1 MYGVQALLKISSTS
15 ILFLL
20 FINKIQTLL
29 VSADPGFSGRC
40 VFSADGDII
49 TYEETNTEKIKIL
62 SPLQG
67 DVIQSKDNKFNI
79 KWEINDRLGTS
90 CTRAN
95 IRKAYIKFYIKSK
108 LTPKKINTQNE
119 KQFNEFVNNITKYYF
134 EKMINEFDGDR
145 GVNIVS
151 QIDEDLRNKTKYTD
165 IEKFFE
171 KKLKY
176 NSNAKNRRYFLKLVI
191 DSTQQQKEIVI
202 NDYVNNKNAW
212 IHFTIYGTYSFQLQL
227 IAIPSN
233 EIVDSRKQVFTVLPN
248 HAAFRHKPYDT
259 YTTADFDLLK
269 ATCPPLLSSSL
280 LRDDDNETPLVTI
293 TYVGNMKM
301 DGQRVMWL
309 EQMLN
314 NKFKYRYLNFWN
326 NINHGTYLKDALL
339 ERHVPLIYI
348 PISVNDENKLW
359 QQNKTYVTNLLLFYS
374 DLKIK
379 NVNEKYLQSQISSG
393 SKLDWLNEVWSNM
406 TDAFKETNIA
416 VFPNWNEKSIQIYL
430 RAARSAGVSQIVV
443 EMSNWNV
450 ASLQNADIDTI
461 IVPSM
466 FMYNVVQQN
475 LKLKNHRSYD
485 LCHIPPSV
493 GDMIEYASSE
503 NTSSSNTVDNNSNT
517 MKRDF
522 ITIGVVSRLS
532 YEKNIG
538 FLLTVAS
545 TLKFQ
550 HNIKAKY
557 VIIGDGPAISDL
569 RHLARSLKVA
579 NDTTFLG
586 YLRSAEIAQHVSK
599 FDIFFNPTTHTE
611 TFCIANIEAMAL
623 GIPVVG
629 FGLQSGSMEYIDDV
643 AAIGIDLSLP
653 LASSS
658 SYISSKNIIMDKTLN
673 ILLHLIKDKHK
684 RRRIGK
690 RGKASVRRRY
700 IKKYTM
706 EMYERVYDLY

>member
-1 MYGVQALLKISSTS
+1 
-15 ILFLL
+15 
-20 FINKIQTLL
+20 
-29 VSADPGFSGRC
+29 
-40 VFSADGDII
+40 
-49 TYEETNTEKIKIL
+49 
-62 SPLQG
+62 
-67 DVIQSKDNKFNI
+67 
-79 KWEINDRLGTS
+79 
-90 CTRAN
+90 
-95 IRKAYIKFYIKSK
+95 
-108 LTPKKINTQNE
+108 
-119 KQFNEFVNNITKYYF
+119 
-134 EKMINEFDGDR
+134 
-145 GVNIVS
+145 
-151 QIDEDLRNKTKYTD
+151 
-165 IEKFFE
+165 
-171 KKLKY
+171 
-176 NSNAKNRRYFLKLVI
+176 
-191 DSTQQQKEIVI
+191 
-202 NDYVNNKNAW
+202 
-212 IHFTIYGTYSFQLQL
+212 
-227 IAIPSN
+227 
-233 EIVDSRKQVFTVLPN
+233 
-248 HAAFRHKPYDT
+248 
-259 YTTADFDLLK
+259 
-269 ATCPPLLSSSL
+269 
-280 LRDDDNETPLVTI
+280 
-293 TYVGNMKM
+293 
-301 DGQRVMWL
+301 
-309 EQMLN
+309 
-314 NKFKYRYLNFWN
+314 
-326 NINHGTYLKDALL
+326 
-339 ERHVPLIYI
+339 
-348 PISVNDENKLW
+348 
-359 QQNKTYVTNLLLFYS
+359 
-374 DLKIK
+374 
-379 NVNEKYLQSQISSG
+379 
-393 SKLDWLNEVWSNM
+393 
-406 TDAFKETNIA
+406 
-416 VFPNWNEKSIQIYL
+416 
-430 RAARSAGVSQIVV
+430 
-443 EMSNWNV
+443 
-450 ASLQNADIDTI
+450 
-461 IVPSM
+461 
-466 FMYNVVQQN
+466 
-475 LKLKNHRSYD
+475 
-485 LCHIPPSV
+485 
-493 GDMIEYASSE
+493 MIEYASSE